1 MIPVVFAVLQKRV
14 SVSARA
20 VRAHICI
27 PACHGASG
35 DVILQRERNKV
46 RGRYY
51 PRVTLIFSG
60 TKSSIHCYSVTFSIH
75 KDNVSLYE

>member
-35 DVILQRERNKV
+35 DVILRREHDKV

-51 PRVTLIFSG
+51 PRVTLIFNG
-60 TKSSIHCYSVTFSIH
+60 TKFSTLLQCHLQYTRGQCLVI
-75 KDNVSLYE
+75 